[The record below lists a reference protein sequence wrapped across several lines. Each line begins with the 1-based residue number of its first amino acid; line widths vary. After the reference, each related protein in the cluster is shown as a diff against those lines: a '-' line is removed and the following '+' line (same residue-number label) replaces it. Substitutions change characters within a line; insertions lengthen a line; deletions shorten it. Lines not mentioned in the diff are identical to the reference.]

1 MSRVSTDDVRDIFD
15 TTLEDNSILAMISV
29 ADSIV
34 SNGPALATNVA
45 LTTTELKEIER
56 WLAAHFCCIMDPI
69 SLQEKIG
76 DSMARKF
83 PETVTTAWGPGLK
96 LTVYGQQA
104 LMMDRSGTL
113 ASMGKMKAT
122 FRAAP
127 REDSEKFTRG
137 LDKAGL

>member
-1 MSRVSTDDVRDIFD
+1 MSRVTTDDVRDIFD
-15 TTLEDNSILAMISV
+15 TTLEDNNILAMIAV

-34 SNGPALATNVA
+34 SNGPALSTNVS
-45 LTTTELKEIER
+45 LTAIELKEIER

-69 SLQEKIG
+69 PLQAKIG
-76 DSMARKF
+76 DSMARNF

-96 LTVYGQQA
+96 QTVYGQQA
-104 LMMDRSGTL
+104 IAIDRSGSL
-113 ASMGKMKAT
+113 ASMGKMKGS
-122 FRAAP
+122 FRAVP